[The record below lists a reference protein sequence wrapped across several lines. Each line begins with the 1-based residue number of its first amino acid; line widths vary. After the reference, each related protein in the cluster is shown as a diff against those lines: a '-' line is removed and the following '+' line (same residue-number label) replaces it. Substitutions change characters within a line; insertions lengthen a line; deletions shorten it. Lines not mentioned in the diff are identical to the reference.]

1 MKKLSKLS
9 LIAIASL
16 MMIATACKKS
26 PSSKIHNTWNL
37 VSVEM
42 PNADSVAVAAM
53 LSEGVSYTFKKNGSY
68 TYTIGSSTSTGKF
81 EINKEGTSMT
91 TTEGDKVSTYSV
103 MLSDTDL
110 TLSEGEDKMV
120 FNVKK

>member
-16 MMIATACKKS
+16 MMITTACKKS